1 MRKLLIMF
9 LLLSCQKDGD
19 CIKGEYTKGTACI
32 EIYKPV
38 CTPDGTTY
46 MNSCYAEK
54 DGWDSSCINNC

>member
-1 MRKLLIMF
+1 MRNILIIF

-19 CIKGEYTKGTACI
+19 CIKGAYTKGTTCI
-32 EIYKPV
+32 EIYEPV
-38 CTPDGTTY
+38 CTPDGTIY

>member
-19 CIKGEYTKGTACI
+19 CIKGGYTKGTTCI
-32 EIYKPV
+32 EIYEPV